1 MVKYMVTRLSKP
13 NPVTGKPPKS
23 EKVPGFG
30 QKTWFYKV
38 EDNDKSDRGF

>member
-30 QKTWFYKV
+30 QNLVLQSRRQW
-38 EDNDKSDRGF
+38 